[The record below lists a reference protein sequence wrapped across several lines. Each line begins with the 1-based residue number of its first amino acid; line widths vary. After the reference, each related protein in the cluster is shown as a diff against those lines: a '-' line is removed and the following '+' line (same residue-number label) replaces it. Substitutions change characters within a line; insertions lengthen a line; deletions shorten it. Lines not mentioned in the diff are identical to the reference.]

1 MSYYE
6 LKLKIEKLKLGKIF
20 MKNEYKLLR
29 IFLSEN
35 EKINGKLAYKYIVEF
50 LLENKIAGATVLR
63 GILGY
68 GSSFQIHS
76 ASILTLSE
84 DLPIVIEVVDR
95 VDKLEKVIPKLKEFL
110 NGKGMITI
118 EKIEVIYPE
127 L

>member
-1 MSYYE
+1 
-6 LKLKIEKLKLGKIF
+6 

-29 IFLSEN
+29 IFLSER
-35 EKINGKLAYKYIVEF
+35 ERIDGKLAYKYIVEF

-84 DLPIVIEVVDR
+84 DLPIVIEIVDR
-95 VDKLEKVIPKLKEFL
+95 MDKLEKVIPKLKEIL